1 MTFSVNNDD
10 RLWREQQ
17 QRNWF
22 HGASLV
28 RFMLLLVVIICLIV
42 GVWYVFFSSPAPQT
56 KGEIPLI
63 RMDESPFKVKAKDQG
78 VPGIEHQDKL
88 IYGRIRNDQTPPA
101 VEHILPEPEPIKMIE
116 QYVPEDVELEKSVEE
131 KPETK
136 TEPVSPETKDSAFS
150 IEALID
156 AASDQKKD

>member
-1 MTFSVNNDD
+1 
-10 RLWREQQ
+10 
-17 QRNWF
+17 
-22 HGASLV
+22 
-28 RFMLLLVVIICLIV
+28 MLLLIVIILLIV
-42 GVWYVFFSSPAPQT
+42 GAWYVFFSRPSPQI

-63 RMDESPFKVKAKDQG
+63 RVDEMPFKVKAKDQG

-116 QYVPEDVELEKSVEE
+116 QYVPEDVELEKNVEE
-131 KPETK
+131 NPETK

-156 AASDQKKD
+156 AASDTSEKKKD

>member
-10 RLWREQQ
+10 RLWREQRQ
-17 QRNWF
+17 KSWF
-22 HGASLV
+22 HGASPV
-28 RFMLLLVVIICLIV
+28 RFMLLLVVIILLIV
-42 GVWYVFFSSPAPQT
+42 GAWYVFFSSPAPQI

-63 RMDESPFKVKAKDQG
+63 RVDESPFKVKAKDQG

-101 VEHILPEPEPIKMIE
+101 VEHILPGPEPIKMIE
-116 QYVPEDVELEKSVEE
+116 QYVPEDEELEKSVEE
-131 KPETK
+131 TPETK
-136 TEPVSPETKDSAFS
+136 TEPVSPEAPDSAFS

-156 AASDQKKD
+156 AASGQKKD